1 MKILMVRPMEHPVE
15 MDIPNKLE
23 EYYKVLECDT
33 ITATYPWEEPIA
45 LVTDDN
51 GLFTKKHP
59 SRFVEELNQPIMGN
73 FFLCGL
79 GYEDFD
85 DLPEKFVRKF
95 KERFWKPE
103 LIFTLGD
110 RLSVVQIEDGT
121 KPK

>member
-23 EYYKVLECDT
+23 EYYKVLECET

-51 GLFTKKHP
+51 GFFSKKRP

-79 GYEDFD
+79 GDEDFA

-103 LIFTLGD
+103 LIFTVGD
-110 RLSVVQIEDGT
+110 RLSVVQIDDGT
-121 KPK
+121 MPK